1 MDVSARKIG
10 EEKTQR
16 RREEEEENILR
27 QQKCFSRHVSNTSPT
42 YVENTADTIF
52 CL

>member
-1 MDVSARKIG
+1 MDVSAREIG
-10 EEKTQR
+10 AAEEKTLR
-16 RREEEEENILR
+16 EEEENIFR

-42 YVENTADTIF
+42 YVENTADTIY